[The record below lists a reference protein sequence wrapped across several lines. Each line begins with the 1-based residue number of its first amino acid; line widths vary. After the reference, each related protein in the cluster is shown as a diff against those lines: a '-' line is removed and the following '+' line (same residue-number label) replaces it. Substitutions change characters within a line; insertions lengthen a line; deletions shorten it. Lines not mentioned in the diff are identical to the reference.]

1 LPAAATAHW
10 CPAGCDIVEPPSCR
24 PRWAGVRNS
33 IKSRSGRNSAHLW
46 LLFFFVL
53 IERDITWPVES
64 RFFHELRIFARSSI
78 SGTLF
83 ADGLC
88 QFQSCG
94 QSGKMSKVVNSS
106 HVALRN
112 ATRWLFVCA
121 CATAVLNSSP
131 KVRGPEE
138 ADCSIRSAA
147 RILAERTRRLSP
159 AILAKRTQDTPPSL
173 LAKQTRGDPRSGAL
187 GRTNPTLSRFWF
199 GVGAR
204 HASPLP
210 ILMRCA
216 ATSRMANNFTDSKS
230 KVAFAN

>member
-1 LPAAATAHW
+1 MNSEFSRGVPSLELFSPMDCANYRVAVNPAK
-10 CPAGCDIVEPPSCR
+10 CPK
-24 PRWAGVRNS
+24 WS
-33 IKSRSGRNSAHLW
+33 IPHN
-46 LLFFFVL
+46 
-53 IERDITWPVES
+53 I
-64 RFFHELRIFARSSI
+64 
-78 SGTLF
+78 
-83 ADGLC
+83 
-88 QFQSCG
+88 
-94 QSGKMSKVVNSS
+94 
-106 HVALRN
+106 ALHN

-121 CATAVLNSSP
+121 CATAVSNSSP
-131 KVRGPEE
+131 KVGGPEE

-210 ILMRCA
+210 ILM
-216 ATSRMANNFTDSKS
+216 
-230 KVAFAN
+230 